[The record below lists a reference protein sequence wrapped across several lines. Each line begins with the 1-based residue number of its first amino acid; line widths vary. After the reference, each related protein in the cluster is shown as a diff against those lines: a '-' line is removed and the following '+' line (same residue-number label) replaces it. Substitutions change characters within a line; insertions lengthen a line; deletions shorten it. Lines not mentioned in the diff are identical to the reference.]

1 MNAKNYY
8 MNLQYS
14 VVINEFYDDGDHI
27 FSAEIKEMPGLIV
40 YGDSLEEVY
49 EEIELAKEDWIDAN
63 IEWGREIAEPIP
75 DSLEDYSGRLT
86 LRLPRTL
93 HRTLKN
99 QSLIEGVSLNQTVI
113 QLINSGL
120 YNTKNDFQVE
130 ELRTSLK
137 NIESKIS
144 GVQFYNE
151 MLNHAFTAGK
161 AASEGQFTL
170 TSHQPK
176 TTHKNYESKKKDF
189 RTEPQD
195 AFSMAYNI

>member
-1 MNAKNYY
+1 MNTKDYY
-8 MNLQYS
+8 MNLHYS
-14 VVINEFYDDGDHI
+14 VVINEFDDDGDRV

-63 IEWGREIAEPIP
+63 IEWGREISEPIP
-75 DSLEDYSGRLT
+75 NSLADYSGRLT

-99 QSLIEGVSLNQTVI
+99 HSLIEGVSLNQTVI

-120 YNTKNDFQVE
+120 YNTKNDFPVE
-130 ELRTSLK
+130 EFRKSLK
-137 NIESKIS
+137 NIENKIS
-144 GVQFYNE
+144 GVQFNNE
-151 MLNHAFTAGK
+151 MLNHAFSAGK

-176 TTHKNYESKKKDF
+176 TTQKNYESKKNDL
-189 RTEPQD
+189 RSETQD
-195 AFSMAYNI
+195 AFSIAYNI